1 MIVAQALPQTNDMN
15 VKDIQ
20 AKLARFAAER
30 DWDQFHSPK
39 NLSMAL
45 AGEAGE
51 LLEIFQW
58 LTEEQSYSGS
68 LSPEQQQN
76 VSDELAD
83 IMIYALRLADR
94 LDIDLEPAILGKIR
108 KNAARYTVEAAK
120 GNALKR

>member
-1 MIVAQALPQTNDMN
+1 MDVKEIQT
-15 VKDIQ
+15 
-20 AKLARFAAER
+20 KLARFAAER

-58 LTEEQSYSGS
+58 LTEEQSSCGS
-68 LSPEQQQN
+68 LTPEQLN
-76 VSDELAD
+76 DASDELAD
-83 IMIYALRLADR
+83 IMIYAIRLADK
-94 LDIDLEPAILGKIR
+94 LDVDLEASISRKIE

-120 GNALKR
+120 GNAQKR